1 VRQDFHR
8 DEAKMDELYRASKFG
23 KPCSRILFEDEGV
36 NLFAECVKA

>member
-8 DEAKMDELYRASKFG
+8 DEAKMDELYRAPKFG